1 MLRTEFPGSELF
13 STTLSNKISRI
24 IELLRR
30 PTLNNG
36 QRLKEKQQRLS
47 GVMQERK
54 MEGKSKE
61 ILLKALALRSIEDIP
76 KIQEDVTNK
85 TIVILKVTPLAQKSL
100 EELKSS
106 VEQLYEFATSVG
118 GDIARLGDERVV
130 ITPPGVKIWR
140 GLQ

>member
-1 MLRTEFPGSELF
+1 M
-13 STTLSNKISRI
+13 
-24 IELLRR
+24 
-30 PTLNNG
+30 
-36 QRLKEKQQRLS
+36 S
-47 GVMQERK
+47 GVIQERK
-54 MEGKSKE
+54 MEGKAKDV
-61 ILLKALALRSIEDIP
+61 LLKALALRNVEDIQ
-76 KIQEDVTNK
+76 KIQEDVTNN

>member
-1 MLRTEFPGSELF
+1 
-13 STTLSNKISRI
+13 LSSD
-24 IELLRR
+24 
-30 PTLNNG
+30 T
-36 QRLKEKQQRLS
+36 
-47 GVMQERK
+47 VQERK
-54 MEGKSKE
+54 AEGRSKE
-61 ILLKALALRSIEDIP
+61 ILLKALPLRSVEDIA
-76 KIQEDVTNK
+76 KIQEDVANR

>member
-1 MLRTEFPGSELF
+1 MP
-13 STTLSNKISRI
+13 I
-24 IELLRR
+24 IELHGR

-36 QRLKEKQQRLS
+36 RESRRNNNEMS

-54 MEGKSKE
+54 LEGQSKE

-76 KIQEDVTNK
+76 KIQEDVTKK

-130 ITPPGVKIWR
+130 ITPPGVRIWR

>member
-1 MLRTEFPGSELF
+1 MP
-13 STTLSNKISRI
+13 I
-24 IELLRR
+24 IELDGR

-36 QRLKEKQQRLS
+36 RASRRNNHEMS

-54 MEGKSKE
+54 LEGKTKE

-130 ITPPGVKIWR
+130 ITPPGVRIWR

>member
-1 MLRTEFPGSELF
+1 MADL
-13 STTLSNKISRI
+13 
-24 IELLRR
+24 
-30 PTLNNG
+30 
-36 QRLKEKQQRLS
+36 
-47 GVMQERK
+47 VQEGR

-61 ILLKALALRSIEDIP
+61 ILLKALALKSIEDIP
-76 KIQEDVTNK
+76 KIQEDVNNK

-100 EELKSS
+100 DELKSS

-130 ITPPGVKIWR
+130 ITPPGVRIWR

>member
-1 MLRTEFPGSELF
+1 MGFGFEAKR
-13 STTLSNKISRI
+13 
-24 IELLRR
+24 
-30 PTLNNG
+30 
-36 QRLKEKQQRLS
+36 QVMS
-47 GVMQERK
+47 GIVQERR

-61 ILLKALALRSIEDIP
+61 ILLKALALKSVEDIP
-76 KIQEDVTNK
+76 KIQEDVANK

-106 VEQLYEFATSVG
+106 VEQLYEYATSVG

>member
-1 MLRTEFPGSELF
+1 MSSGM
-13 STTLSNKISRI
+13 I
-24 IELLRR
+24 
-30 PTLNNG
+30 
-36 QRLKEKQQRLS
+36 QEKR
-47 GVMQERK
+47 VEAK
-54 MEGKSKE
+54 TKE

-100 EELKSS
+100 DELKSS

>member
-1 MLRTEFPGSELF
+1 MG
-13 STTLSNKISRI
+13 RI
-24 IELLRR
+24 TELLRR

-36 QRLKEKQQRLS
+36 QRPKEKQQRLS

-54 MEGKSKE
+54 LEGKSKE

-100 EELKSS
+100 EELKSC

>member
-1 MLRTEFPGSELF
+1 M
-13 STTLSNKISRI
+13 
-24 IELLRR
+24 
-30 PTLNNG
+30 
-36 QRLKEKQQRLS
+36 S
-47 GVMQERK
+47 GVIQERR

-61 ILLKALALRSIEDIP
+61 ILLKALQLRSVEDIS

-100 EELKSS
+100 DELKSS
-106 VEQLYEFATSVG
+106 VEQLYEFATSIG

>member
-1 MLRTEFPGSELF
+1 MLRTKFANSELF
-13 STTLSNKISRI
+13 STTLSNKIIRI
-24 IELLRR
+24 TELLRR

-36 QRLKEKQQRLS
+36 QRLMEEQQRLS

-54 MEGKSKE
+54 LEGKSKE

>member
-1 MLRTEFPGSELF
+1 MES
-13 STTLSNKISRI
+13 SSDMI
-24 IELLRR
+24 
-30 PTLNNG
+30 
-36 QRLKEKQQRLS
+36 QEK
-47 GVMQERK
+47 K
-54 MEGKSKE
+54 PEGRGRE
-61 ILLKALALRSIEDIP
+61 ILLKALALKSVEEIP
-76 KIQEDVTNK
+76 KIQEDVTNQ

-100 EELKSS
+100 DELKSS

>member
-1 MLRTEFPGSELF
+1 MDKAAKMS
-13 STTLSNKISRI
+13 
-24 IELLRR
+24 
-30 PTLNNG
+30 
-36 QRLKEKQQRLS
+36 S
-47 GVMQERK
+47 GMIQERRFEEK
-54 MEGKSKE
+54 GKE
-61 ILLKALALRSIEDIP
+61 ILLKALALRSVEDIA
-76 KIQEDVTNK
+76 KIQEDVKNR

-100 EELKSS
+100 DELKSS

>member
-1 MLRTEFPGSELF
+1 MP
-13 STTLSNKISRI
+13 I
-24 IELLRR
+24 IELHGRH
-30 PTLNNG
+30 TLNNG
-36 QRLKEKQQRLS
+36 RESRRNNNEMS

-54 MEGKSKE
+54 LEGQSKE

-76 KIQEDVTNK
+76 KIQEDVTKK

-130 ITPPGVKIWR
+130 ITPPGVRIWR

>member
-1 MLRTEFPGSELF
+1 MGREL
-13 STTLSNKISRI
+13 
-24 IELLRR
+24 E
-30 PTLNNG
+30 
-36 QRLKEKQQRLS
+36 
-47 GVMQERK
+47 QERSSQ
-54 MEGKSKE
+54 MSSGTVQERRVEGKSQE
-61 ILLKALALRSIEDIP
+61 ILLKALALRSVEDIP

-100 EELKSS
+100 DELKSS
-106 VEQLYEFATSVG
+106 VEQLYEFATAVG

>member
-1 MLRTEFPGSELF
+1 MP
-13 STTLSNKISRI
+13 I
-24 IELLRR
+24 IELRSR

-36 QRLKEKQQRLS
+36 QRVKEKQDAMS

-54 MEGKSKE
+54 LEGKSKE

-76 KIQEDVTNK
+76 KIQEDVANK

-106 VEQLYEFATSVG
+106 VEQLYEYATSVG

-130 ITPPGVKIWR
+130 ITPPGVRIWR

>member
-1 MLRTEFPGSELF
+1 M
-13 STTLSNKISRI
+13 
-24 IELLRR
+24 
-30 PTLNNG
+30 
-36 QRLKEKQQRLS
+36 S
-47 GVMQERK
+47 GVIQERRI
-54 MEGKSKE
+54 EGKAKE
-61 ILLKALALRSIEDIP
+61 ILLKAIPLKSVEDIP

-100 EELKSS
+100 DELKSS